1 VPECVHGRRIARGV
15 VVNVMQRMAAPLLK
29 DVELTPGQL
38 AELRAIDAMYN
49 SRLAS
54 GADASSTSMRSL
66 DDLVLARIRDMLRAE
81 QRAQFDRN
89 LGARRLEEARDGAPS
104 DSQR

>member
-1 VPECVHGRRIARGV
+1 MV
-15 VVNVMQRMAAPLLK
+15 APLLK

-38 AELRAIDAMYN
+38 AELRAIDALYY

-54 GADASSTSMRSL
+54 GSASSSASGVAL
-66 DDLVLARIRDMLRAE
+66 EDLVLARVRDMLHDD

-89 LGARRLEEARDGAPS
+89 RLARPSDEARDGAHIDRS
-104 DSQR
+104 R